1 MARAALVDIKLTLAT
16 WCAQT
21 SGSLLRETARG
32 ELRAVEGRLTRSP
45 SASPE
50 AFYEVINRRDGV
62 AEQSKSAL
70 SKRLDT
76 CCPES

>member
-32 ELRAVEGRLTRSP
+32 ELRAVEGRL
-45 SASPE
+45 
-50 AFYEVINRRDGV
+50 
-62 AEQSKSAL
+62 
-70 SKRLDT
+70 
-76 CCPES
+76 